1 MAKEERGGEG
11 RTYCIRIAMVQL
23 SGDQWGGL
31 DHHPDEY
38 LSVAKLSILTAP
50 ATWWRG

>member
-23 SGDQWGGL
+23 SGDQWGAWIINRMNT
-31 DHHPDEY
+31 
-38 LSVAKLSILTAP
+38 SVWSN
-50 ATWWRG
+50 